1 MGHGQSDT
9 WTPLDDQGISRPPG
23 SLLCP
28 VCAHPSIPP
37 PPTHPRALG
46 DHRRLIDVLKR
57 QRAHLE
63 AARGLALTE
72 EMFMAAL
79 EGSSA

>member
-1 MGHGQSDT
+1 
-9 WTPLDDQGISRPPG
+9 
-23 SLLCP
+23 
-28 VCAHPSIPP
+28 
-37 PPTHPRALG
+37 
-46 DHRRLIDVLKR
+46 VLKR